1 MILHGTRALRN
12 NTQDTKRQKYEYTR
26 NAGSAPDSARI
37 SHVSLH
43 KKTSRKFRPFCCRKP
58 IADGTYRGAFRG
70 EANIDGLRSGLYDG
84 CHFAGGQHM
93 AKKTKLTKVA
103 VSIGTA
109 AGTADRVAHRTARQ
123 VASASAA
130 VKDELAD
137 IAKQVEGLKKQLLK
151 TSKRLQKAL
160 K

>member
-1 MILHGTRALRN
+1 MASTA
-12 NTQDTKRQKYEYTR
+12 QEDT
-26 NAGSAPDSARI
+26 
-37 SHVSLH
+37 
-43 KKTSRKFRPFCCRKP
+43 
-58 IADGTYRGAFRG
+58 
-70 EANIDGLRSGLYDG
+70 
-84 CHFAGGQHM
+84 M

-123 VASASAA
+123 VASAGSA
-130 VKDELAD
+130 VKEELAD
-137 IAKQVEGLKKQLLK
+137 IAKQIDGLKKQLLK